1 MEERGRN
8 GKTSVREGS
17 YSSKS
22 RLEVKARNS
31 DSKQGRGVSHSS
43 QDDCEN
49 IQAMNC
55 MDVGCVVGRATGW
68 FLI

>member
-1 MEERGRN
+1 METVFQKSHLPIMSGRWKRGEEM

-31 DSKQGRGVSHSS
+31 DSKQG
-43 QDDCEN
+43 Q
-49 IQAMNC
+49 
-55 MDVGCVVGRATGW
+55 GCITFITG
-68 FLI
+68 